1 MHFLLSFD
9 IEEFD
14 TPNEYGK
21 SLSLEEQFIPSVEG
35 TKRILALLKE
45 KQVKAT
51 FFCTVTFAK
60 HAPDLIKQM
69 VNDGHEVASHGMA
82 HSSFEIADLA
92 ASKAALE
99 TITQQPVYGF
109 RMARMMKVDPQEII
123 NAGYRYD
130 SSLNPTFLPGRYNNY
145 HEPRTIFRIGDLWQ
159 IPASVTPRWRFPLF
173 WLALHN
179 LPIPLYMYLLMK
191 TIRHDKYAVIYFHPW
206 EFVDLHNKQFGLP
219 FYIRHH
225 SGESFVARLTA
236 VIDKAKKQECTFSTL
251 SEYID
256 LKLSQ
261 ELERILPKI

>member
-1 MHFLLSFD
+1 MHLLLSFD

-21 SLSLEEQFIPSVEG
+21 SLSLEEQLIPSVEG
-35 TKRILALLKE
+35 TKRILGLLKE

-51 FFCTVTFAK
+51 FFCTVTFAQ

-69 VNDGHEVASHGMA
+69 VNDGHEVASHGMS
-82 HSSFEIADLA
+82 HSSFKIADLA

-99 TITQQPVYGF
+99 TITKHPVYGF

-123 NAGYRYD
+123 VAGYRYD

-145 HEPRTIFRIGDLWQ
+145 HEPRTIFRIADLWQ
-159 IPASVTPRWRFPLF
+159 IPASVTPHFRIPLF

-179 LPIPLYMYLLMK
+179 FPLPLYTRLLMQ
-191 TIRHDKYAVIYFHPW
+191 TIRHDGYAVIYFHPW
-206 EFVDLHNKQFGLP
+206 EFSNLHDKRFGLP

-225 SGESFVARLTA
+225 SGEPFVTRLAA
-236 VIDKAKKQECTFSTL
+236 VIDKAKQQSCTFSTL
-251 SEYID
+251 SGYID
-256 LKLSQ
+256 LKLS
-261 ELERILPKI
+261 